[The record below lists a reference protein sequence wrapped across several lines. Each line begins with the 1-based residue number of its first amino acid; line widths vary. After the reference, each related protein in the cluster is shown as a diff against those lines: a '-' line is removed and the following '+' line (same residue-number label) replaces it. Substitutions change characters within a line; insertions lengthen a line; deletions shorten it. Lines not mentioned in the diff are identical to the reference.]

1 MNDPK
6 NLNASFGKRLR
17 ELRRERG
24 FTAAQLA
31 DRLGVSRAAVSQF
44 ESGASLPSLSTLFTM
59 AASLGV
65 SVDRLL
71 GVTYTYTVIEGN
83 GVYGIRQI
91 CTQGAALCIPDIS
104 PDRSCVEALV
114 DKLNRYQVSPCHVP
128 DVVEDAL
135 YTLSI
140 SPQKKRG
147 RDRT

>member
-6 NLNASFGKRLR
+6 NLNDSFGKRLR

-24 FTAAQLA
+24 LTAAELA

-59 AASLGV
+59 AACLGV
-65 SVDRLL
+65 SADLLL
-71 GVTYTYTVIEGN
+71 GVTYTYTVVEGN

-91 CTQGAALCIPDIS
+91 CTKGAELCIRDVS
-104 PDRSCVEALV
+104 ADRNFVEALV
-114 DKLNRYQVSPCHVP
+114 DKLNRYQVSPYHVR
-128 DVVEDAL
+128 DVVENEL
-135 YTLSI
+135 YAVSI